1 MGLCR
6 KRQVRGVGGEGTG
19 TLLKQGNGRW
29 GQGQAVS
36 ERSLKSL
43 KDFWSF

>member
-6 KRQVRGVGGEGTG
+6 ERQVTGVGGEGTG
-19 TLLKQGNGRW
+19 ILLKQGDGRM

-43 KDFWSF
+43 KDF